1 MKLKF
6 RGDDGAQWDRDL
18 SILFFLFFPFYFF
31 LFCVLSVLFFLSS
44 AHLACLFFSIFFP
57 LFLFFLH
64 RVFSDSCFYPLLP
77 LCVFSFSH
85 QQTLVLLWVV
95 NFKKYIYYIYTPL
108 VVTLHYCWWCNNSL
122 IMMATD
128 ILFVHLLPVCLFET
142 QKYSLCSV
150 KLHNYDIIKII

>member
-1 MKLKF
+1 MMALSEIEIYQSCF
-6 RGDDGAQWDRDL
+6 FFFSL
-18 SILFFLFFPFYFF
+18 SISFFFVFY
-31 LFCVLSVLFFLSS
+31 LFCSFSLQPTWPVFFS
-44 AHLACLFFSIFFP
+44 LFFSLSFCFFSIG
-57 LFLFFLH
+57 FFLIV
-64 RVFSDSCFYPLLP
+64 VFTPFY

-85 QQTLVLLWVV
+85 QQTLLLLWVV